1 MLEKVSMPIMEHELV
16 WKKKWMNLAL
26 ATFSNSYSYAKKL
39 SGQENRKLAKFHL
52 QVVVIAI
59 KGLDCTWPKS
69 PPFSQFLIRL
79 PPLCVFHHFPL
90 FNWVWW
96 WSWIFSVKMQ
106 SNRILS
112 WFVTSY
118 WFSSGAP
125 NHLTAVNNVTLE
137 LKSHVPNNH
146 CSSHHRHQKNDVFGF
161 ASILYASENLDLL
174 KRIRKQLTKQILPHV
189 GVSDIVIVLWPWS
202 SSTSEKPLMLFCHV
216 WRLARKLYVIA
227 PFCTRGAIFRT

>member
-1 MLEKVSMPIMEHELV
+1 MNEFGLSHVFKFLFLREKII
-16 WKKKWMNLAL
+16 WA
-26 ATFSNSYSYAKKL
+26 
-39 SGQENRKLAKFHL
+39 RKSQSCEIPFASCCDCD
-52 QVVVIAI
+52 

-125 NHLTAVNNVTLE
+125 NHLTAVNNVTLG

-146 CSSHHRHQKNDVFGF
+146 CSSHRHHEKVPFFRKMMCLVLPPKFMLQK
-161 ASILYASENLDLL
+161 ILICSKNP
-174 KRIRKQLTKQILPHV
+174 QLTKQILPHV

-216 WRLARKLYVIA
+216 WRLARKLYVII
-227 PFCTRGAIFRT
+227 PILYLGAQFSRTL

>member
-1 MLEKVSMPIMEHELV
+1 
-16 WKKKWMNLAL
+16 MNLAL

-39 SGQENRKLAKFHL
+39 SEFENHNLAKLYL
-52 QVVVIAI
+52 QVVVIVI
-59 KGLDCTWPKS
+59 KGLDCPWPKS
-69 PPFSQFLIRL
+69 PPFSQSLIRL

-146 CSSHHRHQKNDVFGF
+146 LLFATSSWKGTILQKNNVFGF
-161 ASILYASENLDLL
+161 ASKLYASENLDLL

>member
-1 MLEKVSMPIMEHELV
+1 MPIMEHELV

-69 PPFSQFLIRL
+69 PPFPQFLIRL

-146 CSSHHRHQKNDVFGF
+146 CSSHRHHEKVPFFRKMMCLVLPPKFMLQK
-161 ASILYASENLDLL
+161 ILICSKESA
-174 KRIRKQLTKQILPHV
+174 RQLTKQILPHV

-216 WRLARKLYVIA
+216 WRLARKLY
-227 PFCTRGAIFRT
+227 AIPTIFI

>member
-1 MLEKVSMPIMEHELV
+1 MNEFGLSHVFKFLFLREKIIWARKSQTCEIPFASCCDCDKGARLHLT
-16 WKKKWMNLAL
+16 KKSAL
-26 ATFSNSYSYAKKL
+26 FSISDK
-39 SGQENRKLAKFHL
+39 
-52 QVVVIAI
+52 V
-59 KGLDCTWPKS
+59 TTT
-69 PPFSQFLIRL
+69 
-79 PPLCVFHHFPL
+79 LCVFHHFPL

-146 CSSHHRHQKNDVFGF
+146 CSLHYSHHHEKVPFFRKMMCLVLPPNFMLQKILICSKES
-161 ASILYASENLDLL
+161 ASS
-174 KRIRKQLTKQILPHV
+174 
-189 GVSDIVIVLWPWS
+189 
-202 SSTSEKPLMLFCHV
+202 
-216 WRLARKLYVIA
+216 
-227 PFCTRGAIFRT
+227 

>member
-1 MLEKVSMPIMEHELV
+1 
-16 WKKKWMNLAL
+16 MNLAL
-26 ATFSNSYSYAKKL
+26 ATFSKSYSYAKKL
-39 SGQENRKLAKFHL
+39 SGLENRKLAKFHL

-216 WRLARKLYVIA
+216 WRLARKLYVI
-227 PFCTRGAIFRT
+227 PTFCTRSAIFCT